1 MAKKNRNQNRTSQ
14 KLIPQKE
21 EYLLLE
27 DFAGIELESGDN
39 IKPIDEV
46 NGFKIRPGFYE
57 INGASALP
65 EGVNFT
71 LVTYSGTSCE
81 LLLFHRKAQV
91 PYARIPF
98 PPDYRVGNVY
108 SMFVFGLKADEFEY
122 AYSIDGPWDP
132 SKGLLFDREKYL
144 LDPYAKAVTGRANG
158 GNSLQATPSIRPEWS
173 ITTFTGKSLKRNLLY
188 PVSRTV
194 SSMKCMSGDLP
205 ATKVPV

>member
-71 LVTYSGTSCE
+71 LVTYPGSLRQDSLSAG
-81 LLLFHRKAQV
+81 LPGRKC
-91 PYARIPF
+91 
-98 PPDYRVGNVY
+98 
-108 SMFVFGLKADEFEY
+108 VFYVCFWTEG
-122 AYSIDGPWDP
+122 
-132 SKGLLFDREKYL
+132 
-144 LDPYAKAVTGRANG
+144 
-158 GNSLQATPSIRPEWS
+158 
-173 ITTFTGKSLKRNLLY
+173 
-188 PVSRTV
+188 
-194 SSMKCMSGDLP
+194 
-205 ATKVPV
+205 